1 MIKRVHIKADL
12 FGWALAVPT
21 PSLHESSS
29 AHSVKKWSFQLF
41 PSCYFYIVRAAPPML
56 GIWAFNSISQI
67 QDGPPIIYYFSSP
80 TCKQENFVKKSALY
94 QFAFSLHQEVV

>member
-29 AHSVKKWSFQLF
+29 AHSVQKWTFQLCF
-41 PSCYFYIVRAAPPML
+41 HHAIYIVRAAPPML

-67 QDGPPIIYYFSSP
+67 QDGPPITYYFSS
-80 TCKQENFVKKSALY
+80 TSCKQENFVRKSGLY
-94 QFAFSLHQEVV
+94 